1 MKPTIWHGCYDDGW
15 KGLITPESFSH
26 PAKFARGLIERIY
39 DHLLVQGYV
48 HKGDLIG
55 DCFGGAALGGIVAAY
70 RGLRWVGV
78 ELEPRFVELA
88 KANIE
93 RHRYKLGVMGKPIP
107 QILQGDSRH
116 FAELVAGVSA
126 AVTSPP
132 YCDQVERPSCIDPSK
147 VKKPGGPNGNT
158 FQTNYGT
165 SPGQIGS
172 LKSGTVQAVCTS
184 PPYATI
190 ASGAGGLNT
199 KPPKKRGQQ
208 GGRSATSASQDTDQ
222 KYGQTPG
229 QIARLSE
236 GKVASIVTSPPWE
249 KNCEGVMRS
258 DKFKDPMAFATAQHT
273 KGHGCSVEAKLK
285 AMVADKERASYGDT
299 AGQIG
304 QESSENYWSAMKQVY
319 ASVWQSLKPGGVLV
333 VVIKDY
339 CRAGKRVPL
348 CDDTLTL
355 LTHLGFVPLERI
367 RAMLVK
373 ETREQGLN
381 GEEFVSKTERKSFF
395 RRLHEAKMP
404 EDDERRINW
413 EEVLIVIK
421 TP

>member
-1 MKPTIWHGCYDDGW
+1 MSEILKSTWHGCYDDSW

-26 PAKFARGLIERIY
+26 PAKYSRGLIERIF
-39 DHLLVQGYV
+39 DHLLAKGYV
-48 HKGDLIG
+48 KKGDLVA
-55 DCFGGAALGGIVAAY
+55 DCFGGVALGGIVAAY
-70 RGLRWVGV
+70 RGLRWTGV

-132 YCDQVERPSCIDPSK
+132 WEQSGVTDHEGQTDALK
-147 VKKPGGPNGNT
+147 HGKFKGGGDKFLSNYT
-158 FQTNYGT
+158 YGT
-165 SPGQIGS
+165 TPGQIGS

-184 PPYATI
+184 PPYAI
-190 ASGAGGLNT
+190 AELASGGGKIRKEKRILT
-199 KPPKKRGQQ
+199 KMDG
-208 GGRSATSASQDTDQ
+208 
-222 KYGQTPG
+222 YGQTPG
-229 QIARLSE
+229 QIASLSE
-236 GKVASIVTSPPWE
+236 GKVASVVTSPPYSE
-249 KNCEGVMRS
+249 RHAYP
-258 DKFKDPMAFATAQHT
+258 D
-273 KGHGCSVEAKLK
+273 EARNIALVTKLK
-285 AMVADKERASYGDT
+285 ANNSN
-299 AGQIG
+299 IG
-304 QESSENYWSAMKQVY
+304 GTTIHQPTGESPGNISGESSENYWSAMKQVY
-319 ASVWQSLKPGGVLV
+319 ASVWQSLKPNGILV

-355 LTHLGFVPLERI
+355 LTHLAFVPLERI

-413 EEVLIVIK
+413 EEVLIVRK
-421 TP
+421 